1 MKAYLLTGLLLV
13 AGQTFANPLLGS
25 WEFVEGKYA
34 VDDGYVTA
42 KAPQLTSV
50 KLITKTHFNYI
61 TQKNG
66 QFHYAG
72 GGKYIIKDQ
81 QFIETFGYGNIPSLL
96 GKTMAFDYKIEG
108 DLWHHSLTENGKLV
122 EAEIWRKLD

>member
-1 MKAYLLTGLLLV
+1 MKSLLLASLFITSPLV
-13 AGQTFANPLLGS
+13 IANPLLGS

-34 VDDGYVTA
+34 VEQGYVTA
-42 KAPQLTSV
+42 KAPELTSV
-50 KLITKTHFNYI
+50 KLITATHFNYI

-72 GGKYIIKDQ
+72 GGQYTLKNQ
-81 QFIETFGYGNIPSLL
+81 QFVETFAYGNIESLL

-122 EAEIWRKLD
+122 EAEVWRKID

>member
-1 MKAYLLTGLLLV
+1 MRALVLAGLLFASSHTL
-13 AGQTFANPLLGS
+13 ANPLLGS

-34 VDDGYVTA
+34 VNDGYVTA
-42 KAPQLTSV
+42 KAPQLSSI

-61 TQKNG
+61 TQKG
-66 QFHYAG
+66 GEFHYAG
-72 GGKYIIKDQ
+72 GGSYVIKDQ
-81 QFIETFGYGNIPSLL
+81 QFIETFSYGNIPSLL